1 MTQHPRLA
9 DATQLL
15 RRLIAT
21 PSPSNEEAATADI
34 LFDWL
39 AERGAA
45 PERFHNN
52 VIAVAPG
59 FDPALPVLMLN
70 SHHDTVKPSPSY
82 TRNPYEPVLE
92 DDRLYGLGS
101 NDAGASLVS
110 LACTFVDYI
119 ANPPASPRFNLVLA
133 LSATEERMG
142 PEGMSALLPHL
153 EERGMKPDMVIVGEP
168 TSMQPAIA
176 ERGLLVFDGETPGVS
191 GHAARNEGVNAIYRA
206 MEDIDALRRFSPERV
221 SKVLGPIKV
230 SVTGIQAGTQHNV
243 VPDICRFVVDVRTT
257 DAYTNPE
264 TVELLRAVVTHSRLT
279 PRSTRVQASVI
290 ADDHPLVRSAVA
302 LGLTPFVSATTSD
315 RALMHGIPALKIGPG
330 ESSRSHTADEF
341 VLISELNS
349 ALLIYPQILNNLQ

>member
-1 MTQHPRLA
+1 M
-9 DATQLL
+9 
-15 RRLIAT
+15 
-21 PSPSNEEAATADI
+21 
-34 LFDWL
+34 
-39 AERGAA
+39 
-45 PERFHNN
+45 
-52 VIAVAPG
+52 
-59 FDPALPVLMLN
+59 
-70 SHHDTVKPSPSY
+70 
-82 TRNPYEPVLE
+82 
-92 DDRLYGLGS
+92 
-101 NDAGASLVS
+101 
-110 LACTFVDYI
+110 
-119 ANPPASPRFNLVLA
+119 
-133 LSATEERMG
+133 
-142 PEGMSALLPHL
+142 
-153 EERGMKPDMVIVGEP
+153 
-168 TSMQPAIA
+168 
-176 ERGLLVFDGETPGVS
+176 
-191 GHAARNEGVNAIYRA
+191 
-206 MEDIDALRRFSPERV
+206 
-221 SKVLGPIKV
+221 LGPIKV